1 MNLLGFLHERIALE
15 LVLGTPRCSGSR
27 IISAAIWRP
36 TVFVDIGEAHGIF
49 AVQTAGAV
57 VYSQFKNWLAFFWDT
72 SRVDQGHD
80 RDRSG
85 DSLAAVGFPF
95 S

>member
-1 MNLLGFLHERIALE
+1 MNLLGVLHERIALE
-15 LVLGTPRCSGSR
+15 LVLDTPRCPRTG
-27 IISAAIWRP
+27 IISAAMWRL

-57 VYSQFKNWLAFFWDT
+57 VYSQFKNWLASFWDT
-72 SRVDQGHD
+72 SRVDQGQD
-80 RDRSG
+80 RDRSD
-85 DSLAAVGFPF
+85 DSLAVVGFPF